1 MVWEGRNKLKV
12 SIDFRFQRASG
23 PPLAKANKC
32 VNDSDFENDF
42 MLQAAALRSNKPFL

>member
-32 VNDSDFENDF
+32 VNDSDFENE
-42 MLQAAALRSNKPFL
+42 QRCAATNPFYE